1 MRLHSF
7 LPVMALRSH
16 MKAPSYKH
24 PLLICRASSSR
35 RQKSRRLTRESRS
48 PVKLSES
55 AKNAFEMMLEDGNN
69 YEAVQIGYQQ
79 SKDGLNMVFSFNFL
93 SQSEV
98 EIVESRSPPDEYT
111 TIFADE
117 SASINYKLYVHPNAL
132 MKVMG
137 ATVDIDIETMEFRLL
152 DGEGLP
158 LEA

>member
-1 MRLHSF
+1 
-7 LPVMALRSH
+7 MALRSH
-16 MKAPSYKH
+16 VKAPSYKH
-24 PLLICRASSSR
+24 PLLICRASSSGKH
-35 RQKSRRLTRESRS
+35 KSRRPTRESRS

-55 AKNAFEMMLEDGNN
+55 ARHAFEMMLKDGNN
-69 YEAVQIGYQQ
+69 YEAVQVGYQQ

-93 SQSEV
+93 CQSEV

-111 TIFADE
+111 TIFADK